1 MDGRK
6 RLSGWQY
13 KKVAEEKK
21 KKLTEV
27 VNKTA
32 KLDTFFTRSN
42 LPVPPEP
49 VLLES
54 VKEFCEVELEVCSI
68 LTPSAST
75 ASASVPSALT
85 STPPASASAPS
96 ASTSTPLASA
106 SAPPVST
113 STPSASAS
121 TPSASPSTPSA
132 SAPSASSCV
141 DTDKIKPA
149 ISELTFVVDE
159 IEDQLTVS
167 EPDSSV
173 HLKPNYD
180 PALWIVN
187 EETREYFVKNGWNQ
201 NKDCDFKK
209 SERQYPDRK
218 RVLAK
223 WLFDRKLANGEIVN
237 RDFLIYS
244 PSLGSLFCGPCKLFS
259 STSTQFTENGFSD
272 WKHASARI
280 KEHENSHVHY
290 NSVIVYKQ
298 RAEAAGRIDKLLQ
311 NQVEEEIRYWK
322 AVLQR
327 VVAVIKKLA
336 SRGLAFRG
344 TDEKFGSFSNG
355 NYMMCLELI
364 AEFDPFLKAHIEKY
378 GKAGKG
384 KQSYLSSTICEELIE
399 IMAKTVIDTILN
411 DAKKSKYYS
420 IIVDSTPDVTHID
433 QLSFILR
440 YVNELGIPEEH
451 FVEFMKNQGHT
462 GEELVNSVL
471 SFLQSKGLD
480 IQNCRGQSYDNAS
493 NMSGMYSGLQP
504 LPNCPVFA
512 HKSTAMTDYGSKPA
526 GTFTGGFFHN
536 IRLEYGDNNVIS
548 LKQWSK
554 LCHKLA
560 KLEARRLFLLE
571 CRRRKQT
578 TTFIQNQID
587 RLVNTTFRATRGSV
601 RRRVDNFESQVHGI
615 HLKLDTIKLD

>member
-180 PALWIVN
+180 PALWI
-187 EETREYFVKNGWNQ
+187 
-201 NKDCDFKK
+201 
-209 SERQYPDRK
+209 
-218 RVLAK
+218 
-223 WLFDRKLANGEIVN
+223 
-237 RDFLIYS
+237 
-244 PSLGSLFCGPCKLFS
+244 
-259 STSTQFTENGFSD
+259 
-272 WKHASARI
+272 
-280 KEHENSHVHY
+280 
-290 NSVIVYKQ
+290 
-298 RAEAAGRIDKLLQ
+298 
-311 NQVEEEIRYWK
+311 
-322 AVLQR
+322 
-327 VVAVIKKLA
+327 
-336 SRGLAFRG
+336 
-344 TDEKFGSFSNG
+344 
-355 NYMMCLELI
+355 
-364 AEFDPFLKAHIEKY
+364 
-378 GKAGKG
+378 
-384 KQSYLSSTICEELIE
+384 
-399 IMAKTVIDTILN
+399 
-411 DAKKSKYYS
+411 
-420 IIVDSTPDVTHID
+420 
-433 QLSFILR
+433 
-440 YVNELGIPEEH
+440 
-451 FVEFMKNQGHT
+451 
-462 GEELVNSVL
+462 
-471 SFLQSKGLD
+471 
-480 IQNCRGQSYDNAS
+480 
-493 NMSGMYSGLQP
+493 P

-526 GTFTGGFFHN
+526 GTFTGEPLPSNEAEF
-536 IRLEYGDNNVIS
+536 S
-548 LKQWSK
+548 LHSK
-554 LCHKLA
+554 SIILSQNSHK
-560 KLEARRLFLLE
+560 
-571 CRRRKQT
+571 
-578 TTFIQNQID
+578 
-587 RLVNTTFRATRGSV
+587 
-601 RRRVDNFESQVHGI
+601 
-615 HLKLDTIKLD
+615 TIKELLSLGITSCMMFHKIISTTILFTIIVILSNGISRL

>member
-180 PALWIVN
+180 PALWIV
-187 EETREYFVKNGWNQ
+187 ESSSVKFHGH
-201 NKDCDFKK
+201 
-209 SERQYPDRK
+209 RK
-218 RVLAK
+218 GQEHVVEVSQCYKMVCKGR
-223 WLFDRKLANGEIVN
+223 
-237 RDFLIYS
+237 
-244 PSLGSLFCGPCKLFS
+244 SL
-259 STSTQFTENGFSD
+259 Q
-272 WKHASARI
+272 
-280 KEHENSHVHY
+280 
-290 NSVIVYKQ
+290 
-298 RAEAAGRIDKLLQ
+298 
-311 NQVEEEIRYWK
+311 
-322 AVLQR
+322 
-327 VVAVIKKLA
+327 
-336 SRGLAFRG
+336 
-344 TDEKFGSFSNG
+344 
-355 NYMMCLELI
+355 
-364 AEFDPFLKAHIEKY
+364 
-378 GKAGKG
+378 
-384 KQSYLSSTICEELIE
+384 
-399 IMAKTVIDTILN
+399 
-411 DAKKSKYYS
+411 
-420 IIVDSTPDVTHID
+420 
-433 QLSFILR
+433 
-440 YVNELGIPEEH
+440 
-451 FVEFMKNQGHT
+451 
-462 GEELVNSVL
+462 
-471 SFLQSKGLD
+471 
-480 IQNCRGQSYDNAS
+480 
-493 NMSGMYSGLQP
+493 
-504 LPNCPVFA
+504 
-512 HKSTAMTDYGSKPA
+512 KP
-526 GTFTGGFFHN
+526 
-536 IRLEYGDNNVIS
+536 
-548 LKQWSK
+548 
-554 LCHKLA
+554 
-560 KLEARRLFLLE
+560 
-571 CRRRKQT
+571 
-578 TTFIQNQID
+578 
-587 RLVNTTFRATRGSV
+587 
-601 RRRVDNFESQVHGI
+601 
-615 HLKLDTIKLD
+615 